1 MVRHDG
7 EGVKE
12 YVGFVNGVL
21 EIGKEPSG
29 YLTNTLSS
37 VEVRP
42 LA

>member
-7 EGVKE
+7 GGVKDN
-12 YVGFVNGVL
+12 VGFVNGIL

-37 VEVRP
+37 VKVRP
-42 LA
+42 LS